1 MEEERFISGYCRQL
15 DNHRMV
21 EAILKEGKL
30 QEADCA
36 FGTCTFQAGCPIGKQ
51 LQALTEG

>member
-1 MEEERFISGYCRQL
+1 MEEERFFSGYCRQL

-30 QEADCA
+30 QEVDCA
-36 FGTCTFQAGCPIGKQ
+36 FGNCAFQAGCPIGKQ
-51 LQALTEG
+51 LQVLTEE

>member
-21 EAILKEGKL
+21 EVILKEGKL

-51 LQALTEG
+51 LQALMEE